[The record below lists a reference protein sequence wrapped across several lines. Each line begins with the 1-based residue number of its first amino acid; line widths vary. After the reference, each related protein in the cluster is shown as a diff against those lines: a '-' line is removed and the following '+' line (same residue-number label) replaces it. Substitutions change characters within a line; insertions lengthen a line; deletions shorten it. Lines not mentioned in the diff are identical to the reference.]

1 MHIALAIFFIDAVK
15 NLGVAHRAKRCHSEH
30 LCLAAGKHSGTV
42 RALEHINLCCQ
53 RADLINAAPIHTL
66 AVIQQPATYNEFLE
80 LIQAVV
86 DLIRFLWELLI
97 KFRMHFIVNRQ
108 QALIAHALIVCV
120 KRCAHIIDGKGL
132 HSLKQLWRGI
142 V

>member
-80 LIQAVV
+80 LIQQSSILSASSGNFSSNSACT
-86 DLIRFLWELLI
+86 L
-97 KFRMHFIVNRQ
+97 
-108 QALIAHALIVCV
+108 
-120 KRCAHIIDGKGL
+120 
-132 HSLKQLWRGI
+132 S
-142 V
+142 